1 MNLFKKDKELKTDI
15 NNFSFKNCKMKMQTI
30 KADVLKYISVFAAVV
45 STLFLIFIVLTPFSL
60 LYAMTKIVMDFIQ
73 RVFHK

>member
-1 MNLFKKDKELKTDI
+1 MKEKLLRLSGRI
-15 NNFSFKNCKMKMQTI
+15 
-30 KADVLKYISVFAAVV
+30 VP
-45 STLFLIFIVLTPFSL
+45 FLIFIVLTPFSL